1 MFCGENMS
9 IKKSIFVLL
18 LLTVFSWAL
27 IISGDAG
34 EEWAKN
40 KSQEMCARSDV
51 AAVYI
56 CLGNTVD
63 VVWKDKSKG
72 STFYRPDGRVV
83 DCPPDQPTNMGA
95 ECMQLMMPNYCT
107 LDKNVCGERPP
118 EEFPG
123 GIKTEEQPKQPSQP
137 TPQQPPQQPS
147 EQPQIQPSQQQN
159 ISSEVSLIPPSLPPQ
174 KEGATTTISGTL
186 DNLIIAIFV
195 LGVITLLVLY
205 FAFKRT
211 TRY

>member
-1 MFCGENMS
+1 MNANMS
-9 IKKSIFVLL
+9 AKSIFVLL
-18 LLTVFSWAL
+18 LLIAFSWGL

-34 EEWAKN
+34 EKWAKE
-40 KSQEMCARSDV
+40 KSEEMCGRSDV
-51 AAVYI
+51 AGVYI

-107 LDKNVCGERPP
+107 LDDNVCGERPP

-123 GIKTEEQPKQPSQP
+123 GIKTEEQQEPVQPIP
-137 TPQQPPQQPS
+137 QPPQQPS
-147 EQPQIQPSQQQN
+147 EQPQIRPSQQQN
-159 ISSEVSLIPPSLPPQ
+159 ISSEVSLIPPSLPSR
-174 KEGATTTISGTL
+174 KEEATTTIGGTL
-186 DNLIIAIFV
+186 DNLIIVIFV
-195 LGVITLLVLY
+195 LGVIALVVLY
-205 FAFKRT
+205 FAFKKT
-211 TRY
+211 TKY